1 MLTLASL
8 PLIGLQSDF
17 GGGGGGGLL
26 AAGCGMVMFL
36 VWAIVLV
43 AVIAG
48 LWKVF
53 VKAGKPGWAAIIP
66 IYNIIVMLEIVGKPI
81 WWIVLMLIPFVNIVV
96 AIIIS
101 IALAEKFG
109 KSAAYGIG
117 IALLGFIFIP
127 MLGFGDARY
136 QG

>member
-8 PLIGLQSDF
+8 PLIGLQQDF
-17 GGGGGGGLL
+17 GGGGGGLM
-26 AAGCGMVMFL
+26 AAGCGMIMGL
-36 VWAIVLV
+36 VWLV
-43 AVIAG
+43 VAVGVIAG

-66 IYNIIVMLEIVGKPI
+66 IYNIIGKPL
-81 WWIVLMLIPFVNIVV
+81 WWIILLFIPFVNIVV
-96 AIIIS
+96 LIILS

>member
-8 PLIGLQSDF
+8 PWIGLQEDY
-17 GGGGGGGLL
+17 GGGGGGLL

-36 VWAIVLV
+36 VWAVVVV

-53 VKAGKPGWAAIIP
+53 VKAGKPGWAAIVP
-66 IYNIIVMLEIVGKPI
+66 IYNFIVMLEIVGKPI
-81 WWIVLMLIPFVNIVV
+81 WWIVLMLIPVVNLVV
-96 AIIIS
+96 AIIVS

>member
-8 PLIGLQSDF
+8 PWIGLQEDF
-17 GGGGGGGLL
+17 GGAGGGLL

-36 VWAIVLV
+36 VWAIVIV
-43 AVIAG
+43 AVVAG

-66 IYNIIVMLEIVGKPI
+66 IYNIVVMLEIVGKPI

-96 AIIIS
+96 AIIVS

-109 KSAAYGIG
+109 KSAAFGIG

-127 MLGFGDARY
+127 ILGFGDSRY

>member
-8 PLIGLQSDF
+8 PLIGLQEDIS
-17 GGGGGGGLL
+17 GSGGLL
-26 AAGCGMVMFL
+26 AAGCGAIMGL
-36 VWAIVLV
+36 VWLLVAV

-53 VKAGKPGWAAIIP
+53 VKAGKPGWAAIVP

-81 WWIVLMLIPFVNIVV
+81 WWIVLMLIPIVNIVV
-96 AIIIS
+96 AVIIS